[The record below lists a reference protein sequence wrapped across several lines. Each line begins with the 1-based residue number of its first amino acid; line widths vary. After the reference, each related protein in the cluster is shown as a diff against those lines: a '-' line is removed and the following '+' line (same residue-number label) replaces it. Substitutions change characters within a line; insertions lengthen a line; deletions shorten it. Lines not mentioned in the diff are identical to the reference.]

1 MLVDSLKKSLLL
13 LDDDEAYRKTL
24 ALEFGERGYTVFTAA
39 GLDEV
44 RAALAAGAHFDFAIL
59 DLRLRAELGL
69 NILDDL
75 LRANQACRAVM
86 LTGYPT
92 TATTVLA
99 MRKGAVN
106 CLLKPA
112 SVTLLEQALWI
123 EGVGEDFDF
132 GAGEGEAIEAPS
144 LAQYERELME
154 FVLAQCDWNV
164 TRAAKRLG
172 LHRQSLQ
179 RKLRKYP
186 AFAGR
191 LREGEER

>member
-1 MLVDSLKKSLLL
+1 MRGDSFTKSLLL

-24 ALEFGERGYTVFTAA
+24 ALEFEERGYTVFTAA
-39 GLDEV
+39 SLEEV

-69 NILDDL
+69 NILGDL
-75 LRANQACRAVM
+75 LRANPACRAVM

-92 TATTVLA
+92 TATTVQA

-112 SVTLLEQALWI
+112 SVALLEQALWI
-123 EGVGEDFDF
+123 EGVNEDFDF
-132 GAGEGEAIEAPS
+132 EADEKATFETPS

-191 LREGEER
+191 LREGDEK